1 MDGTVAV
8 GVVLPER
15 HADGRG
21 PVRHLVDHH
30 SEARDEGHRHEAPG
44 EWRHVGRGPGGKI
57 RRAGELSRVPS
68 VVRRGID
75 RAVGDETFRDPLAG
89 VVGHVDFGVDDLLAA
104 AEDSRLRHDVLADGR
119 RDVVDGEVQRAAAEP
134 GPVLEASPR
143 RQGPRDV
150 DGRGRNP
157 AVECPPGVRVLVLVR
172 DADADAVCR
181 SRLHAKAEPAVVRHV
196 LEARRERAD
205 PFGHLTIR
213 LDRHA
218 AGGRDLYD
226 ARPGDA
232 IEPAAR
238 DAASPLMR

>member
-1 MDGTVAV
+1 DAIAPVVSSSAASAPSWTAPSPSALSSRNGMRTVAV
-8 GVVLPER
+8 PS
-15 HADGRG
+15 AISSITI
-21 PVRHLVDHH
+21 P
-30 SEARDEGHRHEAPG
+30 
-44 EWRHVGRGPGGKI
+44 
-57 RRAGELSRVPS
+57 RRAMKGTDTRP
-68 VVRRGID
+68 
-75 RAVGDETFRDPLAG
+75 RASGGTS
-89 VVGHVDFGVDDLLAA
+89 AA
-104 AEDSRLRHDVLADGR
+104 ARAGR
-119 RDVVDGEVQRAAAEP
+119 SGARASCRA
-134 GPVLEASPR
+134 
-143 RQGPRDV
+143 
-150 DGRGRNP
+150 
-157 AVECPPGVRVLVLVR
+157 CPPGVRVLVLVR